1 MSDCENCCEGTFTC
15 CFIVIALG
23 SIITLPPI
31 IALPFLI
38 IFICILG
45 IGCYNICC
53 KSQET
58 PEGIPERTLER
69 TPQETSERT
78 FEEIIYV

>member
-15 CFIVIALG
+15 CFIVIAIG
-23 SIITLPPI
+23 TIATFPPI

-53 KSQET
+53 KSQGT
-58 PEGIPERTLER
+58 PERTLER
-69 TPQETSERT
+69 TPQETSE
-78 FEEIIYV
+78 EIIYV